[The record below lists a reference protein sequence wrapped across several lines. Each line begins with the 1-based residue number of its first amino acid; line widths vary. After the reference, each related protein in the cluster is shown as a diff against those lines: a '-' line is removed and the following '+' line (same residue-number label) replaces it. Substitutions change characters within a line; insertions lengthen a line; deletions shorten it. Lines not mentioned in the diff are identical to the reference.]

1 MTMTITHWI
10 GLTCLLP
17 FSVSAGEWDA
27 VSYHFTPGEENRVLG
42 PNEAYTSVRPDS
54 GEWTANF
61 GVSNH
66 FANLKGEQIRVYFF
80 HLHQEAAYTEVA
92 DNIDHYM
99 GLFTPWLEGQ
109 VRPKDAYFAV
119 RTVIQVLDQS
129 AYKGRIETPSRVWC
143 LHFEQGSEAIIV
155 LWCLDDDIT
164 MTLENASILKSV
176 TSMVGTP
183 QLVKSRLTVSGRP
196 LYLRSDASDAERLKQ
211 QIRESHWEKEN

>member
-1 MTMTITHWI
+1 MPAIEALKGKHITMTITHWI

-80 HLHQEAAYTEVA
+80 HLHREAAYTEVA

-129 AYKGRIETPSRVWC
+129 AYKGRIDDAVESVVPSFRAR
-143 LHFEQGSEAIIV
+143 ERG
-155 LWCLDDDIT
+155 
-164 MTLENASILKSV
+164 
-176 TSMVGTP
+176 TSSFSGALTTI
-183 QLVKSRLTVSGRP
+183 SR
-196 LYLRSDASDAERLKQ
+196 
-211 QIRESHWEKEN
+211 